1 MAGHSKWAQIKH
13 QKMAADARRGQL
25 FTKLAREITIAARQG
40 GGDVQTNPRLRLAVE
55 RAREANMP
63 MENIQRAI
71 RRGTGQGEEQTRLEE
86 VVYEGYGPG
95 GIAILVQ
102 AVTENRNRTVSEI
115 RSVLERGGGK
125 MGGVGS
131 VSWLFE
137 QKGVLTLE
145 EPNPRRAES
154 IALEAIDLG
163 AEDFVLDGSFLEV
176 RCPPERFE
184 ALRKALEEKGIT
196 FASAELALVPKTT
209 VPLDPA
215 TSEQVVRLLDRLE
228 DLDDVQK
235 VYTNADFP
243 NEVLEGYR
251 AA

>member
-13 QKMAADARRGQL
+13 QKSAVDAKRGQL

-40 GGDVQTNPRLRLAVE
+40 GGDIQANPRLRLAVE

-71 RRGTGQGEEQTRLEE
+71 RRGTGQGEEPTRLEE
-86 VVYEGYGPG
+86 VFYEGYGPG

-102 AVTENRNRTVSEI
+102 AVTENRNRTVSEV
-115 RSVLERGGGK
+115 RSVLERSGGK

-137 QKGVLTLE
+137 QKGVFTVE
-145 EPNPRRAES
+145 EPNPQKAEG
-154 IALEAIDLG
+154 IALLAIDLG
-163 AEDFVLDGSFLEV
+163 AEDFSLDGSFLEV

-184 ALRKALEEKGIT
+184 ALKKALEEKGVAL
-196 FASAELALVPKTT
+196 ASAEVAMVPRTT
-209 VPLDPA
+209 VPLDPT
-215 TSEQVVRLLDRLE
+215 TSEQVLRLLDRLE

-243 NEVLEGYR
+243 NEVLERYR